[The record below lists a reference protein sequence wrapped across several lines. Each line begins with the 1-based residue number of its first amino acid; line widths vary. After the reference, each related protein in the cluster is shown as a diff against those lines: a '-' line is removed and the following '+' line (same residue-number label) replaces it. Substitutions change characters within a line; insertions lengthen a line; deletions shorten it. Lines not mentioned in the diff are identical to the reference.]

1 MTEQAQSIELRSAL
15 SGFESAAMN
24 FGVRFI
30 PDAMVRAEYN
40 AKAKQLSTE
49 ILREVSSGKVSVAEG
64 AKKASEMRNILMDA
78 LRGKTSEIA
87 QAYSIRQKAV
97 GKTLQEL
104 EEKYAKKMFGRSF
117 QTLSDSQKSK
127 IWREVVFASGRPQLK
142 ASKLAKTLGV
152 AGKSFIALTL
162 TVAVYNIAT
171 AKDKVQATAKEGAV
185 IGGGL
190 LGSVAGGAAAG
201 LACGPGAPVC
211 VGIGIFV
218 GGVMFAIGAEIAFD
232 SFWG

>member
-1 MTEQAQSIELRSAL
+1 MTEQIQSIELRSAL
-15 SGFESAAMN
+15 SGFESSAMN

-30 PDAMVRAEYN
+30 PDARVRAEYN

-49 ILREVSSGKVSVAEG
+49 ILREVSSGEISAAEG
-64 AKKASEMRNILMDA
+64 ARKASEMRNLLMDA

-87 QAYSIRQKAV
+87 QAYAVRQKAV

-104 EEKYAKKMFGRSF
+104 EEKYAKRMFGKSF
-117 QTLSDSQKSK
+117 QSLSDSQKIK
-127 IWREVVFASGRPQLK
+127 IWRELVFASGRPQLK
-142 ASKLAKTLGV
+142 ANKLAKTLGV
-152 AGKSFIALTL
+152 AGKGFIAFTL

-171 AKDKVQATAKEGAV
+171 AEDKAQATAKEGAV
-185 IGGGL
+185 VGGGL

-218 GGVMFAIGAEIAFD
+218 GGVMFAIGAEIVFD
-232 SFWG
+232 SFWS